1 MHSNG
6 MAGPRKGKIMN
17 SQLTVRL
24 PGDLDREVSAAA
36 RRMQLKRSDIVRLAL
51 MRYLRAVNGD
61 ASRFFLL

>member
-1 MHSNG
+1 
-6 MAGPRKGKIMN
+6 MN